1 MLKPFILWN
10 SEMTRTTKVGRNPLV
25 VMAFHELTTFT
36 RRDIQILEEDGF
48 EVVPFHFKGKGVRLI
63 LWSFIRQWFT
73 LFRYAGSDVIWV
85 TQSAGHLSL
94 LPVMAARWMR
104 VKVLIVVIG
113 TDGANLPEINYGH
126 FRKPLLGWSTRIS
139 LRKAHGI
146 APVHKSLEES
156 TYEYMATRFPRQGF
170 RSFVDGVTCEVR
182 EIVNGYR
189 SDLWGCDLPFEDRQ
203 GQFLTVFQASWA
215 EPAIRK
221 GLDLLI
227 EVAKSH
233 PEWTISLVGEIPI
246 GWECPPNLKVF
257 SNVDQPE
264 LRAIYNAHRIYIQA
278 SVFEGFPNTLCEAM
292 ACGCFPVGSPV
303 AGIPD
308 IIASYGLTYPNRDAN
323 LLAQA
328 MEKALQKT
336 GSGEADAQFISD
348 HLFERFPYDRRKRE
362 LGGFVREIA
371 SK

>member
-1 MLKPFILWN
+1 MWKPFILQN
-10 SEMTRTTKVGRNPLV
+10 SEMIRTTKAGLKPLV
-25 VMAFHELTTFT
+25 VMAFHELTSFT

-48 EVVPFHFKGKGVRLI
+48 DVVPFRFHGKGRGLI
-63 LWSFIRQWFT
+63 LWSFFLQMVA
-73 LFRYAGSDVIWV
+73 LVRYARREVIWV

-94 LPVMAARWMR
+94 LPALAARWMK
-104 VKVLIVVIG
+104 VKVVIIVIG

-126 FRKPLLGWSTRIS
+126 YRKPLLGWSTQVS
-139 LRKAHGI
+139 LRKANGI

-156 TYEYMATRFPRQGF
+156 EYTYMVTEFPKQGF

-189 SDLWGCDLPFEDRQ
+189 SDLWGCDLPFEDRN

-221 GLDLLI
+221 GLDLLL

-233 PEWTISLVGEIPI
+233 PEWSISLVGEIPV
-246 GWECPPNLKVF
+246 GWECPPNLDVI
-257 SNVDQPE
+257 SNVDQPK
-264 LRAIYNAHRIYIQA
+264 LRAIYNAHRVYIQA
-278 SVFEGFPNTLCEAM
+278 SAFEGFPNTLCEAM

-308 IIASYGLTYPNRDAN
+308 IIASDGLIYPKRDAN
-323 LLAQA
+323 LLALA
-328 MEKALQKT
+328 MAKALQKIS
-336 GSGEADAQFISD
+336 SGEADAQYISD

-362 LGGFVREIA
+362 LGEFVGEIA
-371 SK
+371 SL